1 MISNSIEQKR
11 MKYTNFILFA
21 LLHSWGK
28 RVGVRCSQ
36 FFFQKNLMRQNNRK
50 GLSVN
55 PFYTR
60 MTKKIFAREM
70 AYPSEMGT
78 ASGGN
83 MRRFGARRASG
94 PG

>member
-1 MISNSIEQKR
+1 
-11 MKYTNFILFA
+11 
-21 LLHSWGK
+21 
-28 RVGVRCSQ
+28 
-36 FFFQKNLMRQNNRK
+36 
-50 GLSVN
+50 
-55 PFYTR
+55 